1 ASDTAAAVAKAET
14 DAAAVAKQA
23 ADNLL
28 SAKREVE
35 AAIETTN
42 VTMQDGFDSLAQQMA
57 SISAGTGEQFDS
69 LKIWYFDKDNEGWSS
84 DDGGTK
90 PLPVTDD

>member
-1 ASDTAAAVAKAET
+1 
-14 DAAAVAKQA
+14 
-23 ADNLL
+23 
-28 SAKREVE
+28 
-35 AAIETTN
+35 
-42 VTMQDGFDSLAQQMA
+42 AQQMA

-90 PLPVTDD
+90 PLPVTDDGWLLPADAISTMRSPSGAGTLIDGSAYKYLRLRIK